1 MDEVEDMID
10 YHDKVKAKLQRHI
23 RRNEQKSQPLTRP
36 RGIKK
41 GANAFENMFG
51 REGEAES
58 ESEESNAVRTPLW
71 VPFLAYDGEEQKADY
86 MQVRKGADPPLGT
99 VSSEYCHGSQY

>member
-1 MDEVEDMID
+1 M
-10 YHDKVKAKLQRHI
+10 
-23 RRNEQKSQPLTRP
+23 
-36 RGIKK
+36 
-41 GANAFENMFG
+41 GANDFNNKFE
-51 REGEAES
+51 REAESS

-99 VSSEYCHGSQY
+99 VSSEYCHGS